1 MSVHQ
6 PPAQKPASR
15 HTLARALV
23 ASAFALASL
32 LSVAAAA
39 AVSAAPER
47 PAPTVELDSQS
58 FLFN

>member
-1 MSVHQ
+1 MPAHQ
-6 PPAQKPASR
+6 FTGR
-15 HTLARALV
+15 HTVARALV

-39 AVSAAPER
+39 AVTATPER
-47 PAPTVELDSQS
+47 PVPATVIDSQS

>member
-1 MSVHQ
+1 MSAHQ
-6 PPAQKPASR
+6 PTPR
-15 HTLARALV
+15 HTVARALV

-39 AVSAAPER
+39 AVPSRPER
-47 PAPTVELDSQS
+47 AVPATGIDSQS

>member
-1 MSVHQ
+1 M
-6 PPAQKPASR
+6 PAHHVTGR
-15 HTLARALV
+15 HTVARALV

-39 AVSAAPER
+39 SVAATPER
-47 PAPTVELDSQS
+47 PVPATAIDSQS